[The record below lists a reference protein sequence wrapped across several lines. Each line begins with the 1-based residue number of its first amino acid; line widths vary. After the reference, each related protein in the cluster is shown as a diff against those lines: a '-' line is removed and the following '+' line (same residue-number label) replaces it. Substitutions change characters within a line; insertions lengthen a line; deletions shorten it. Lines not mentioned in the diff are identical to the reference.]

1 MYMWSENAAV
11 QSSGSIR
18 WSWREATVSADR
30 NSWTS
35 KGLLQK
41 MNKSSGKR
49 GMTTLV
55 IDESSLRAV
64 GAQLTEEALIV
75 DLVDGR
81 SVSVPLVWYPRL
93 LRASMQ
99 ERQQFR
105 LIGSGEGIYWEL
117 LDEDVSVEGIVAGRR
132 SMESAES
139 FRRWLENRRERD
151 AEEEQKRPESEAS

>member
-1 MYMWSENAAV
+1 MCMWNENAAV
-11 QSSGSIR
+11 RSSGYIR
-18 WSWREATVSADR
+18 WFWREASVLPDR

-41 MNKSSGKR
+41 MSKSSGKR

-64 GAQLTEEALIV
+64 RAQLTDEALIV

-93 LRASMQ
+93 LQASMK

-105 LIGSGEGIYWEL
+105 LIGSGEGIHWEF
-117 LDEDVSVEGIVAGRR
+117 LDEDISMEGIVAGRH

-139 FRRWLENRRERD
+139 FRRWLEDRKARG
-151 AEEEQKRPESEAS
+151 ALEQ